1 MERKA
6 DKLLRKMH
14 IKDYTNSL
22 EKVLE
27 RKYFSIDTK
36 NLLLSMLYKIE
47 NSYKDYSKTKVEV
60 TEKADFLEK
69 IIEIIEQ
76 KCNEIITKNDNVD
89 VDTEFKVDKE
99 NGNFDYLMGCDVD
112 LNNVDVV
119 EELTN
124 WGKWYLQTTNVDGFR
139 MDAVKHIRASFFEDW
154 LEELRE
160 FSSKPLFTVGEY
172 WSNNLEALQN
182 YLKTTNNALS
192 LFDVPLHYNLFNAC
206 HSNGTYDM
214 RTIFNNTLV
223 AENPNSAVTFVDNHD
238 TEPGQALQ
246 SWIDD
251 WFKPLAYSL
260 ILLRKDGLPCVFY
273 GDYYGIPAKNV
284 SAKKDWLEKLIL
296 ARKNF
301 AYGSQI
307 DYFNDPHIIGW
318 VRTGDRDRENSGMVV
333 IMTNSDGG
341 CLQMNVGKNL
351 ANSVFYD
358 YTGNMKESVYVDQE
372 GNGIFYVNGGS
383 VSVWVKQNLE

>member
-1 MERKA
+1 MEISTRTEDGELVLCASSIYNQKFYLNKEFS
-6 DKLLRKMH
+6 KLPDE
-14 IKDYTNSL
+14 IKDELHAMCGAFTQ
-22 EKVLE
+22 EVGGI
-27 RKYFSIDTK
+27 F
-36 NLLLSMLYKIE
+36 ML
-47 NSYKDYSKTKVEV
+47 V
-60 TEKADFLEK
+60 
-69 IIEIIEQ
+69 
-76 KCNEIITKNDNVD
+76 
-89 VDTEFKVDKE
+89 
-99 NGNFDYLMGCDVD
+99 FD
-112 LNNVDVV
+112 
-119 EELTN
+119 
-124 WGKWYLQTTNVDGFR
+124 
-139 MDAVKHIRASFFEDW
+139 DA
-154 LEELRE
+154 
-160 FSSKPLFTVGEY
+160 G
-172 WSNNLEALQN
+172 NLEALQN

-284 SAKKDWLEKLIL
+284 SAKKDWLEKLIY

-307 DYFNDPHIIGW
+307 DYFNDTHIIGW
-318 VRTGDRDRENSGMVV
+318 VRTGDRRKRKFWN
-333 IMTNSDGG
+333 G
-341 CLQMNVGKNL
+341 CNNDKLGWRMFTDECRKK
-351 ANSVFYD
+351 SC
-358 YTGNMKESVYVDQE
+358 
-372 GNGIFYVNGGS
+372 
-383 VSVWVKQNLE
+383 

>member
-1 MERKA
+1 
-6 DKLLRKMH
+6 
-14 IKDYTNSL
+14 
-22 EKVLE
+22 
-27 RKYFSIDTK
+27 
-36 NLLLSMLYKIE
+36 
-47 NSYKDYSKTKVEV
+47 
-60 TEKADFLEK
+60 
-69 IIEIIEQ
+69 
-76 KCNEIITKNDNVD
+76 
-89 VDTEFKVDKE
+89 
-99 NGNFDYLMGCDVD
+99 
-112 LNNVDVV
+112 
-119 EELTN
+119 
-124 WGKWYLQTTNVDGFR
+124 

-172 WSNNLEALQN
+172 WSGNLEALQN

-284 SAKKDWLEKLIL
+284 SAKKDWLEKLIF

-318 VRTGDRDRENSGMVV
+318 VRTGDRERENSGMVV

-358 YTGNMKESVYVDQE
+358 YTGNMQEPVYVDQE